1 VKAGESLGVYILV
14 EELGRGPS
22 ASTWL
27 ARKAEACED
36 APQAGDASPAEDKP
50 PAEATP
56 RAGESPDAAARD
68 GCREVVLKILDLS
81 ETSSWAAVDVFRREA
96 EALRHLS
103 HPAIP
108 AYLGSFESETEG
120 KLRLVLAME
129 RIDGQDLEKI
139 VNSGRKFS
147 EAEVEDMM
155 AQLCDVLAYLGSLR
169 PPIVHRDINPRNI
182 VLKADGTI
190 VLVDFSGVQDAV
202 RTALFP
208 GATLVGTAGYIPLE
222 QVGGRA
228 SHRSDLYGAAAT
240 AVFLLTGRNPAELP
254 TRALKIDLTGIVE
267 LSAGLSTLLSSWLE
281 PDVQARNLSAAKAA
295 SLLRGQAAPT
305 VQGPRSAETRSASE
319 PARVWGPEYP
329 KNLPADSKV
338 VIESTLEGSKIVLPP
353 AGLKGSPRSLRSFST
368 LWIGFVAFWTFMAVE
383 MEAPVFFTLFSLPFW
398 GIGIYLAKT
407 ALGPALST
415 RELTV
420 TGDKLS
426 LRSTLLGIEKL
437 SSWPLSDIGPAKC
450 LPSKLQFQGMNAKEL
465 SIEAG
470 TGHLRFGS
478 GLSDRELLYLERFLG
493 EEIDRLRG

>member
-1 VKAGESLGVYILV
+1 VKAGESLGSYTLI

-27 ARKAEACED
+27 ARKAEACE
-36 APQAGDASPAEDKP
+36 
-50 PAEATP
+50 
-56 RAGESPDAAARD
+56 
-68 GCREVVLKILDLS
+68 VVLKILDLS
-81 ETSSWAAVDVFRREA
+81 EARSWGAVDVFRREA

-108 AYLGSFESETEG
+108 SYLESFESEAEG

-267 LSAGLSTLLSSWLE
+267 LSPGLSTLLSSWLE
-281 PDVQARNLSAAKAA
+281 PDVQARNLQAAKAA
-295 SLLRGQAAPT
+295 ALLRGQADAS
-305 VQGPRSAETRSASE
+305 VQATPQSEVQRSGKASPFRSVGTSKTSE

-338 VIESTLEGSKIVLPP
+338 VIESTLEGSRIVLPP
-353 AGLKGSPRSLRSFST
+353 AGFKGSPRSLRSFST
-368 LWIGFVAFWTFMAVE
+368 LWIGFVAFWTFMVVK
-383 MEAPVFFTLFSLPFW
+383 MEAPFFFTLFSLPFW
-398 GIGIYLAKT
+398 AIGIRLAKT

-415 RELTV
+415 RELTIAR
-420 TGDKLS
+420 DKLS
-426 LRSTLLGIEKL
+426 IRSTIFGVEKL
-437 SSWPLSDIGPAKC
+437 SSWPLTDVGPVQC
-450 LPSKLQFQGMNAKEL
+450 LPSRMQFQGMNAKEL

-470 TGHLRFGS
+470 TGHVRFGS

-493 EEIDRLRG
+493 EEIDRLHGA